1 MENHSNDKWVEIHHV
16 VSGEVEARYII
27 YFMARKMESANGKTF
42 WSVRLEVISQTFSCQ
57 DGSSLY
63 RKFDKL
69 SNGDVIC
76 GNTFNELNKVMLVST
91 LVLSRAVNKGE
102 TKFREDFTITD
113 KAPTWPHSK

>member
-16 VSGEVEARYII
+16 VSWEVEARYII

-57 DGSSLY
+57 DGSTFY

-69 SNGDVIC
+69 SNLNVIC
-76 GNTFNELNKVMLVST
+76 GNTFDELNKVMLVST
-91 LVLSRAVNKGE
+91 LMLSRAGN
-102 TKFREDFTITD
+102 ED
-113 KAPTWPHSK
+113 